1 VSETRA
7 QLSEQQGLFPAPNP
21 RLAFVGVGWI
31 GFHRMKALVDSG
43 QADVCAI
50 LEPQA
55 ELAERAQRLAPDAAV
70 VSDFNELLANGA
82 DGVVIATPSAMHSEQ
97 AIAAAENGLAVFCQK
112 PLGIHTRETARAINA
127 ARTANRL
134 LHIDLCYRFLEGVTK
149 IRRLIHNGE
158 LGEIYSADFVF
169 HNAYG
174 PDKAWFYDPRLSGG
188 GCLIDLGIHLVDLAL
203 WFFDFQRV
211 AQVSASLFAHGRP
224 FAGRNVEVE
233 DFADARLRFE
243 SGAVARVSCSW
254 RAHAGRDALIEF
266 SLYGTKGGVA
276 LRNVNG
282 SFYDFVSEH
291 YTGTSHRVLSTPPDD
306 WGGRAAM
313 NWLTR
318 LRESNDFDP
327 AIENLNAVASVL
339 DRIYAS

>member
-1 VSETRA
+1 
-7 QLSEQQGLFPAPNP
+7 
-21 RLAFVGVGWI
+21 
-31 GFHRMKALVDSG
+31 MKALVESR

-50 LEPQA
+50 LEPQM
-55 ELAERAQRLAPDAAV
+55 ELAERAQQLAPDAAIV
-70 VSDFNELLANGA
+70 GDFEELLRCGA
-82 DGVVIATPSAMHSEQ
+82 DGVVIATPSALHSEQ
-97 AIAAAENGLAVFCQK
+97 AIAAAESGLAVFCQK
-112 PLGIHTRETARAINA
+112 PLGTNLRETGRAINA

-134 LHIDLCYRFLEGVTK
+134 LHVDLCYRFLAGVDK
-149 IRRLIHNGE
+149 IHQLVQSGE
-158 LGEIYSADFVF
+158 LGEIHSADFTF

-174 PDKAWFYDPRLSGG
+174 PDKRWFYDPRLSGG

-211 AQVSASLFAHGRP
+211 AQVTASLFAHGRR

-243 SGAVARVSCSW
+243 SGALARVSCSW

-266 SLYGTKGGVA
+266 SLYGTKGGAA

-282 SFYDFVSEH
+282 SFYDFVAEH
-291 YTGTSHRVLSTPPDD
+291 YTGTSRCVLSAPPDD

-318 LRESNDFDP
+318 LRESNEFDP
-327 AIENLNAVASVL
+327 AVENLNAVASVL